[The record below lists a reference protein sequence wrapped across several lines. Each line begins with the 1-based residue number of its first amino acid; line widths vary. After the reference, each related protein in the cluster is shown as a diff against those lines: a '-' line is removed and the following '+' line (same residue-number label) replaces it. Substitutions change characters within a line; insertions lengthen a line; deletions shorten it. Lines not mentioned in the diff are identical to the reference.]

1 MSKKGPSL
9 YLVSILLFMLI
20 LPVLSISVEH
30 FNHHKW
36 INNDLIG
43 KWFVFWVIG
52 VRLFIAGLRQVTKPA
67 FTAQEIFHLKS
78 EESFVVVRELGLAN
92 ICMGSIGILSIL
104 NPDWCPLAAVGGGL
118 YFGLAGFLHVI
129 KKPVSTNE
137 TIAMVSD
144 LLFFALMVFYLY
156 NAFQQ
161 SVMS

>member
-9 YLVSILLFMLI
+9 YVVSVLLFMLI
-20 LPVLSISVEH
+20 LPLLSISLEH
-30 FNHHKW
+30 FNHQAR

-52 VRLFIAGLRQVTKPA
+52 VRLFIAGLRQVFKPA
-67 FTAQEIFHLKS
+67 FTAQEIFHIKS

-104 NPDWCPLAAVGGGL
+104 NLDWCPLAAVGGGL

-144 LLFFALMVFYLY
+144 LLFFALMVVYMY
-156 NAFQQ
+156 NVFQRAVI
-161 SVMS
+161 S